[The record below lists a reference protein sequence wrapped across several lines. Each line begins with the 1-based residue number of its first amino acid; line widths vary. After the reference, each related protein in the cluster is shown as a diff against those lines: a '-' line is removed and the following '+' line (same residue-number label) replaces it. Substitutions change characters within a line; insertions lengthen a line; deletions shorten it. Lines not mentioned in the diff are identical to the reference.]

1 MKINYEKLRELNLD
15 SLNNNGD
22 QLSCYYTIQNGV
34 ESFLRGHGISDDY
47 KNFLVDLGVLV
58 QELQEERKEIVKPFN
73 FMGDGTQSN

>member
-1 MKINYEKLRELNLD
+1 
-15 SLNNNGD
+15 
-22 QLSCYYTIQNGV
+22 V